1 MYYCTKYYSPN
12 LINDLMDKFW
22 KPKKVTPTFPTFFV
36 HEQNQAEPNPSILS
50 YFFKIYWSIKW
61 ENMNFPQLFCRW
73 ADPADFPPALIAY
86 SGWGYCNKNS
96 IFWHFTTSESQH
108 VNHVT
113 SMIYATKRPLGTL
126 EKLFR
131 VNFRWVW
138 SKKMTYVICHKFWK
152 TTMTLSGLW

>member
-1 MYYCTKYYSPN
+1 MYQFSTIFFADEQTP
-12 LINDLMDKFW
+12 LI
-22 KPKKVTPTFPTFFV
+22 
-36 HEQNQAEPNPSILS
+36 
-50 YFFKIYWSIKW
+50 
-61 ENMNFPQLFCRW
+61 
-73 ADPADFPPALIAY
+73 FPPALIAY

-131 VNFRWVW
+131 VNFR
-138 SKKMTYVICHKFWK
+138 
-152 TTMTLSGLW
+152 